1 MSTINISQVSKS
13 FKARNG
19 PIHAVVDLNMQ
30 VAQGEV
36 LGFLGPN
43 GAGKTTTIKM
53 ICGLVLPSQGNIF
66 VQDTNVCKQRRQAMT
81 HIGAV
86 LEGTR
91 NIYWR
96 LTPLQNMAY
105 AARIKGVQANSCKEW
120 GENLLKELDLWER
133 RHDPVREFSR
143 GMQQKT
149 AIACALIHDPAIV
162 LLDEPTLGLDVNAA
176 MTVKKWIQ
184 RLSRQYGK
192 TLVLTTHQLDL
203 AEELCRR
210 IAIMQQGRKVAD
222 HTVQELRTL
231 HKRETVTARISA
243 DPEAIRANVM
253 QQWPDA
259 TVQVESEVIILSIP
273 SNGSTKLADVAMT
286 LDLWPCEIVSLE
298 QTVPTLEDIF
308 INVTGNSTQHA

>member
-1 MSTINISQVSKS
+1 MK
-13 FKARNG
+13 
-19 PIHAVVDLNMQ
+19 

-53 ICGLVLPSQGNIF
+53 ICGLILPNLGSILVQGID
-66 VQDTNVCKQRRQAMT
+66 VRKRRRQAMS

-96 LTPLQNMAY
+96 LTPLQNLAY
-105 AARIKGVQANSCKEW
+105 SARLKGVKAESCKEW
-120 GENLLKELDLWER
+120 GEALLRELDLWER
-133 RHDPVREFSR
+133 RDDPVREFSR

-162 LLDEPTLGLDVNAA
+162 LLDEPTLGLDVNAGL
-176 MTVKKWIQ
+176 TVKTWIKT
-184 RLSRQYGK
+184 LPEQYGK

-203 AEELCRR
+203 AEELCQR
-210 IAIMQQGRKVAD
+210 IAIMRAGRKVAD
-222 HTVQELRTL
+222 HTVQELRAL
-231 HKRETVTARISA
+231 HKKETVTAKVTA
-243 DPEAIRANVM
+243 DPEEICTLGM

-259 TVQVESEVIILSIP
+259 RLQVKTDSLQITIP
-273 SNGSTKLADVAMT
+273 SNGNTKLTDIAKT
-286 LDLWPCEIVSLE
+286 LDCWPCEIISLE

-308 INVTGNSTQHA
+308 IDVTESSPNHD